1 MDFPFTLQGSNPI
14 RLSKAFDHKTM
25 GKMQKKLSIFL
36 FVLSFTFSV
45 SAQNEAANAGIRLFF
60 PAYTDWNALEEG
72 KELTFTLK
80 AAGGTGTRFTYAIT
94 QGKQDGMDFDSAGYF
109 AWKPEFNFADRLS
122 TARTV
127 QVIFEVRNDKGET
140 ASKTIEFK
148 VKHVNQPPT
157 VGDVKPWYVGY
168 NSMNRYKVEPSAVR
182 DEDSDPVVFIAT
194 DKMPE
199 GMQLTAQGE
208 LTWKPSLTQFNALKA
223 RPVIVEML
231 AEDQPGKQQSRVK
244 LRVEATQQDLAPE
257 ITVVPRDNPI
267 RIKENAT
274 VDLSFYLA
282 DPNGDDDVKVFDFV
296 TTNTEVPKSALRRN
310 TPNQYEFIW
319 NPGYNFVRDPLD
331 SVSFQ
336 ITFFAL
342 DKAQKRAETKV
353 NFTVYNSV
361 NEDAQNVQLYTQYRT
376 GLVRAWDLLEQL
388 KDKEQDLKRSYRRAK
403 KGKTRRSVANASL
416 GAISGLA
423 PVVIQDNAG
432 QRTITTIGG
441 TAVATLGT
449 LEATE
454 VIGKSMKD
462 LIDRLNYV
470 MEKKNELQT
479 KGDIFA
485 RKYALKSSRR
495 NRDFQRDLDDFIAL
509 LNLKGMVALELD
521 AGWENKKQATDKAIK
536 ATFKDYSPMEEE
548 K

>member
-25 GKMQKKLSIFL
+25 GKMQKNLSIFL
-36 FVLSFTFSV
+36 FVLSFAFSA

-122 TARTV
+122 AMRTV

>member
-25 GKMQKKLSIFL
+25 GKMQKNLSIFL
-36 FVLSFTFSV
+36 FVLSFTFSA

>member
-1 MDFPFTLQGSNPI
+1 M
-14 RLSKAFDHKTM
+14 
-25 GKMQKKLSIFL
+25 
-36 FVLSFTFSV
+36 
-45 SAQNEAANAGIRLFF
+45 
-60 PAYTDWNALEEG
+60 
-72 KELTFTLK
+72 
-80 AAGGTGTRFTYAIT
+80 
-94 QGKQDGMDFDSAGYF
+94 
-109 AWKPEFNFADRLS
+109 
-122 TARTV
+122 
-127 QVIFEVRNDKGET
+127 
-140 ASKTIEFK
+140 
-148 VKHVNQPPT
+148 NQPPT

>member
-122 TARTV
+122 AMRTV

-168 NSMNRYKVEPSAVR
+168 NSMNRYKVEPEAVR

>member
-25 GKMQKKLSIFL
+25 GKMQKNLSIFL
-36 FVLSFTFSV
+36 FFLSFAFSA

-60 PAYTDWNALEEG
+60 PAYTDWNTLEEG

-80 AAGGTGTRFTYAIT
+80 AAGGTGTRFIYAIT

-122 TARTV
+122 AMRTV

>member
-25 GKMQKKLSIFL
+25 GKMQKNLSIFL
-36 FVLSFTFSV
+36 FFLSFAFSA

-60 PAYTDWNALEEG
+60 PAYTDWNTLEEG

-122 TARTV
+122 NTRTV

-403 KGKTRRSVANASL
+403 KVKTRRSVANASL

-423 PVVIQDNAG
+423 PVAIQDNTR

-521 AGWENKKQATDKAIK
+521 AGWENKKQDTDKAIK